1 MNKSKLLVMVLAC
14 LAITGCG
21 GTTDSTNS
29 FSNTSNEQLSSNERL
44 PWEDVKNNRVTITIY
59 VDESNVY
66 GAYVKGVD
74 ENVVKEAIEK
84 KFYEDTGN
92 AVNFNIL
99 YESHSTFS
107 NAFSPVMG
115 SSAWDCAV
123 SYLGQAGLEDTVL
136 SQDVVLDLTASFRKG
151 GKNILNALGDSIYS
165 VTNFNDEI
173 IGIPS
178 VNITKQ
184 KGVLV
189 RKDFMRQVG
198 YTESKEEADSSKGTL
213 TWCRTIKD
221 FDTMIRK
228 MKSEISTCTTPLS
241 GPVYDMEFTL
251 LAGAYKSTGYQYRAV
266 NYNDDNTIKEV
277 VPGWISEN
285 YGKVL
290 QQEYDWVNDGLWE
303 RDNTTIS
310 ANQRLSN
317 LAAGKSAVYFLNP
330 TITNL
335 IDVARKC
342 KEIDEK
348 AEFTILDPLDAVDEN
363 GNVVENSG
371 AFAEVSKNTDC
382 LIINKKSN
390 KAPLIIEYL
399 DWMYSNKANYEL
411 CAYGIKGEQWKDS
424 SFGDNYYE
432 YTDDYYVTHK
442 PYSGVFALIHNDDI
456 SYKIPMQ
463 YTETER
469 NWIEKVRNYN
479 CLKNATDGMLFYGAS
494 AQVSKDYTT
503 AEAYI
508 YLECAT
514 KAWAG
519 TKNPSETWGDAC
531 THYRSQASNYIEWLT
546 NQYKLYQATRKD

>member
-29 FSNTSNEQLSSNERL
+29 TSNTSNEHLSSNERL

-251 LAGAYKSTGYQYRAV
+251 LAGAYKSTGYQ
-266 NYNDDNTIKEV
+266 
-277 VPGWISEN
+277 
-285 YGKVL
+285 
-290 QQEYDWVNDGLWE
+290 
-303 RDNTTIS
+303 
-310 ANQRLSN
+310 
-317 LAAGKSAVYFLNP
+317 
-330 TITNL
+330 
-335 IDVARKC
+335 
-342 KEIDEK
+342 
-348 AEFTILDPLDAVDEN
+348 
-363 GNVVENSG
+363 
-371 AFAEVSKNTDC
+371 
-382 LIINKKSN
+382 
-390 KAPLIIEYL
+390 
-399 DWMYSNKANYEL
+399 
-411 CAYGIKGEQWKDS
+411 
-424 SFGDNYYE
+424 
-432 YTDDYYVTHK
+432 
-442 PYSGVFALIHNDDI
+442 
-456 SYKIPMQ
+456 
-463 YTETER
+463 
-469 NWIEKVRNYN
+469 
-479 CLKNATDGMLFYGAS
+479 
-494 AQVSKDYTT
+494 
-503 AEAYI
+503 
-508 YLECAT
+508 
-514 KAWAG
+514 
-519 TKNPSETWGDAC
+519 
-531 THYRSQASNYIEWLT
+531 
-546 NQYKLYQATRKD
+546 